1 MITGILSTLG
11 VILAPCVG
19 FFTVGTIGLDIAIGA
34 DMALILIAI
43 AMYVNHNGRMSTIY

>member
-1 MITGILSTLG
+1 MINGMLSTLG

-43 AMYVNHNGRMSTIY
+43 AFYVNHHNRMSTIY